1 MIDLHT
7 HTTASDG
14 TYSPR
19 NLVKLAQKE
28 GVKILAIT
36 DHDSTAGVWE
46 AVLTGKKYGVKV
58 IAGVEI
64 SVVFEPT
71 EMHILGYGF
80 DVIDPD
86 FIDTLNKLKENRES
100 RNPRMIAKLK
110 ELGFDITLD
119 EVIAEAGGDI
129 VGRPHMARVL
139 MKKGYVSSID
149 EAFQKYLGKGC
160 PAYVPKEKLTPKQAI
175 NIIKNAG
182 GLSFLAHPVYLE
194 KDEKGLKKVL
204 EQLIAYG
211 LDGIEAYYTYH
222 NEEQTELYLKLA
234 SLYNLLISGGS
245 DFHGENK
252 PEIRL
257 GRGLGNLNI
266 SFEKANW
273 VNWLLV

>member
-182 GLSFLAHPVYLE
+182 GLSFLAHPAYLE

-273 VNWLLV
+273 VNWLLA